1 MYLMLELSTGDYR
14 LSDMMLLVMKL
25 RELMIMSKDTVHKG
39 YRSQEKGRENK
50 TQHKHNSFPSLNCK
64 VHKQLKGKRLK
75 LAP

>member
-39 YRSQEKGRENK
+39 YRFQEKGRENK
-50 TQHKHNSFPSLNCK
+50 T
-64 VHKQLKGKRLK
+64 
-75 LAP
+75 